1 MIQQPNNP
9 SGYFSVAPML
19 DWTDRHCRYF
29 HRRISRHAVLYTEM
43 VTTGA
48 ILFGNNLERF
58 LGHEADE
65 PVILQL
71 GGGEPDALAQC
82 AQLGE
87 QWGYA
92 AINLNVGCPSDRVQN
107 NMIGACLMAHPKL
120 VAECVSAMKAAVSI
134 PVTVKTRIG
143 IDEMDSFEQF
153 EAFCAAQIEAGVDEL
168 VIHARK
174 AWLQGLSPKENRE
187 IPPLKY
193 EWVHQIKQKYPK
205 TPMILNGGLS
215 DLRAAKSHLENFG
228 GTPVDGVMLGRAV
241 YENPYLLAEVDGL
254 FYGDETPPP
263 SRFEVVEQMLPY
275 IERHLQTG
283 GRLNHIT
290 RHMLGLFRGQPG
302 GRKWRQ
308 YLSQHAHQP
317 GAGVEV
323 VEAALGQVRTAFEAV
338 EARNRAVS

>member
-1 MIQQPNNP
+1 MTEISSPP
-9 SGYFSVAPML
+9 SGRFSVAPML

-48 ILFGNNLERF
+48 ILYGNDLERF
-58 LGHEADE
+58 LGHEGDA

-71 GGGEPDALAQC
+71 GGGDSEALAQC
-82 AQLGE
+82 AELGQ

-107 NMIGACLMAHPKL
+107 NMIGACLMARPDL
-120 VAECVSAMKAAVSI
+120 VAESVRAMKAAVDI

-143 IDEMDSFEQF
+143 IDEMDSFAQF
-153 EAFCAAQIEAGVDEL
+153 EAFCAAQIDAGVDEL
-168 VIHARK
+168 IIHARK

-193 EWVHQIKQKYPK
+193 DWVHELKHRYPHV
-205 TPMILNGGLS
+205 PVILNGGLT
-215 DLRAAKSHLENFG
+215 DLQSARSHLERTHG
-228 GTPVDGVMLGRAV
+228 APLDGVMLGRAV
-241 YENPYLLAEVDGL
+241 YENPWLLAEVDSL
-254 FYGDETPPP
+254 FYGDDTPPP

-275 IERHLQTG
+275 IEWHLRAG

-308 YLSQHAHQP
+308 SLSQHAHRS
-317 GAGVEV
+317 GAGIEV
-323 VEAALGQVRTAFEAV
+323 VQAALDQVVQAQAAA
-338 EARNRAVS
+338 EARARAIS

>member
-1 MIQQPNNP
+1 
-9 SGYFSVAPML
+9 ML

-29 HRRISRHAVLYTEM
+29 HRQISRHAVLYTEM

-48 ILFGNNLERF
+48 ILYGDNLERF
-58 LGHEADE
+58 LGHEGDE

-71 GGGEPDALAQC
+71 GGGEPEALAKC
-82 AQLGE
+82 AKLGE

-107 NMIGACLMAHPKL
+107 NMIGACLMAHPQL
-120 VAECVSAMKAAVSI
+120 VAECVSAIKGAVSI

-143 IDEMDSFEQF
+143 IDEMDSFGQF

-174 AWLQGLSPKENRE
+174 AWLQGLSPRENRE

-193 EWVHQIKQKYPK
+193 GWVHQIKQKHPQI
-205 TPMILNGGLS
+205 PIILNGGLQNLS
-215 DLRAAKSHLENFG
+215 AAKSHLENFR

-241 YENPYLLAEVDGL
+241 YENPYILAQVDAL
-254 FYGDETPPP
+254 FYDDPHPVP
-263 SRFEVVEQMLPY
+263 DRFEVVERMLPY
-275 IERHLQTG
+275 IERHLRLG

-308 YLSQHAHQP
+308 YLSQHAHRP
-317 GAGVEV
+317 GAGAEV
-323 VEAALGQVRTAFEAV
+323 VEAALEQVRSAFEAA